1 MQKRIRIWTER
12 LLAGGVLSGDEGLAL
27 LEAKGPDLGYL
38 LAGAQQIREHFKG
51 DRIALCSII
60 NAKSGRCSEN
70 CAFCA
75 QSVHHS
81 AEPPVY
87 DLKSLDE
94 IVAGAHGAAEQGCH
108 CYGIV
113 SSGSRLQPGPEME
126 RLLEAIRQIR
136 ATTRV
141 RPSASLGLLDRAA
154 AAALAAA
161 GCAVYH
167 HNLETACS
175 FFPSI
180 CTTHEYEQDVETVR
194 VAKQAGMS
202 VCCGGL
208 FGLGESLAQRV
219 ELALALRELQVD
231 SVPINFL
238 APVAGTPL
246 AGQRQL
252 SPLDCL
258 RIIALYRYM
267 LPECQISVCGG
278 RELNLGEFQSWIFMA
293 GASGMMVGNYL
304 TMRGRDLQTDLQMIK
319 DAGLSYG
326 SCN

>member
-1 MQKRIRIWTER
+1 LT
-12 LLAGGVLSGDEGLAL
+12 LLD
-27 LEAKGPDLGYL
+27 AKGSDLGYL
-38 LAGAQQIREHFKG
+38 LAGAQQLRQHFKG

-75 QSVHHS
+75 QSVHH
-81 AEPPVY
+81 AVETPVY
-87 DLKSLDE
+87 DLKPLDE
-94 IVAGAHGAAEQGCH
+94 IVAGAQLAAEQGCN

-113 SSGSRLQPGPEME
+113 SSGSQLEPGPEME
-126 RLLEAIRQIR
+126 RLLEAIRQIC
-136 ATTRV
+136 ATTSV
-141 RPSASLGLLDRAA
+141 RPSASLGLLDRSAA
-154 AAALAAA
+154 EALAEA

-167 HNLETACS
+167 HNLETARS
-175 FFPSI
+175 FFPNI
-180 CTTHEYEQDVETVR
+180 CTTHDYEQDVETVR

-219 ELALALRELQVD
+219 ELALTLRDLQID

-252 SPLDCL
+252 SPMDCL
-258 RIIALYRYM
+258 RIIALYRYV
-267 LPECQISVCGG
+267 LPERQISVCGG

>member
-12 LLAGGVLSGDEGLAL
+12 LLAGGILSGDEGLAL
-27 LEAKGPDLGYL
+27 LEAKGTDLGYL
-38 LAGAQQIREHFKG
+38 LAGAQQLRQHFKG
-51 DRIALCSII
+51 DCIALCSII
-60 NAKSGRCSEN
+60 NAKSGCCSEN

-81 AEPPVY
+81 AESPVY
-87 DLKSLDE
+87 DLKSLEE
-94 IVAGAHGAAEQGCH
+94 IVAGAHRAAEQGCH

-113 SSGSRLQPGPEME
+113 TSGSRLQSGPEME

-154 AAALAAA
+154 AQALAAA
-161 GCAVYH
+161 GCVVYH

-180 CTTHEYEQDVETVR
+180 CTTHEYGQDVETVR
-194 VAKQAGMS
+194 VAKQAGML

-208 FGLGESLAQRV
+208 FGLGESPAQRV
-219 ELALALRELQVD
+219 ELALTLRDLQVD
-231 SVPINFL
+231 SMPINFL
-238 APVAGTPL
+238 APVDGTPL

-252 SPLDCL
+252 SPMDCL
-258 RIIALYRYM
+258 RIIALCRYM

-278 RELNLGEFQSWIFMA
+278 RELNLEEFQSWIFMA

-304 TMRGRDLQTDLQMIK
+304 TMRGRDVQTDLQMIK

>member
-1 MQKRIRIWTER
+1 MRYRLQEWTDR
-12 LLAGGVLSGDEGLAL
+12 VLAGGTLGAEEGLAL
-27 LEAKGPDLGYL
+27 LGAEGVDLGYL
-38 LAGAQQIREHFKG
+38 LAGAQRIRHQFKG
-51 DRIALCSII
+51 DSIALCSII

-75 QSVHHS
+75 QSVHHG
-81 AEPPVY
+81 ADGPVY
-87 DLKSLDE
+87 DLKPLEE
-94 IVAGAHGAAEQGCH
+94 IVAGAKAAAQQGCH

-113 SSGSRLQPGPEME
+113 TSGARLDPGPEMD

-136 ATTRV
+136 ATTSV
-141 RPSASLGLLDRAA
+141 RPSASLGLLDRESAE
-154 AAALAAA
+154 ALAAA

-167 HNLETACS
+167 HNLETARS

-180 CTTHEYEQDVETVR
+180 CTTHDYEQDVETVR

-208 FGLGESLAQRV
+208 FGLGESAAQRV
-219 ELALALRELQVD
+219 ELALTLRDLQVD

-238 APVAGTPL
+238 APVDGTPL
-246 AGQRQL
+246 AGRRQL
-252 SPLDCL
+252 SPMDCL
-258 RIIALYRYM
+258 RIIALYRFM
-267 LPECQISVCGG
+267 LPNCQISVCGG

-304 TMRGRDLQTDLQMIK
+304 TMRGRDLQADLKMIT
-319 DAGLSYG
+319 DAGLSYAAC
-326 SCN
+326 S

>member
-1 MQKRIRIWTER
+1 MRDRLQEWTER
-12 LLAGGVLSGDEGLAL
+12 ALAGGVLSADEGLAL
-27 LEAKGPDLGYL
+27 LGAEGVDLGYL
-38 LAGAQQIREHFKG
+38 LAGAQRIRQHFKG

-75 QSVHHS
+75 QSLHHRAKS
-81 AEPPVY
+81 PVY
-87 DLKSLDE
+87 DLKPSQE
-94 IVAGAHGAAEQGCH
+94 IVAGARAAAEQGCH

-113 SSGSRLQPGPEME
+113 TSGARLTPGPEMD
-126 RLLEAIRQIR
+126 RLLEALREIR
-136 ATTRV
+136 ATTSV
-141 RPSASLGLLDRAA
+141 RPSASLGLLDRQAA
-154 AAALAAA
+154 TALAEA
-161 GCAVYH
+161 GCVVYH
-167 HNLETACS
+167 HNLETARS

-180 CTTHEYEQDVETVR
+180 CTTHEYEQDLETVR
-194 VAKQAGMS
+194 VAKLAGMT

-208 FGLGESLAQRV
+208 FGLGESAAQRV
-219 ELALALRELQVD
+219 ELALTLRELQVD

-238 APVAGTPL
+238 APVKGTPL

-252 SPLDCL
+252 SPMDCL

-267 LPECQISVCGG
+267 LPGCQISVCGG

-304 TMRGRDLQTDLQMIK
+304 TMRGRDLQADLQMIE
-319 DAGLSYG
+319 DAGLSHAA
-326 SCN
+326 CN